1 MPEPDRPPPL
11 TLLDRA
17 RGVVAAGAT
26 PARAGPCDGRCG
38 CCGGLEL
45 ELVLP
50 PPPGG
55 GEVGRRLSAP
65 AAGDGRSCG
74 PGIAQND
81 RLEGDKGRVQWRSTR
96 SGSGGLTR
104 RVGGGGSSRALFS
117 APLSPGLSPA
127 SGPCPPLA
135 FAVNRGH
142 ALQRAEAHDLLCPMK
157 PVTAG
162 CSSSE
167 ARQASRLEVR
177 AARAPDLQCI
187 C

>member
-1 MPEPDRPPPL
+1 VPEPDRPPPL

-96 SGSGGLTR
+96 SGSNGLTR

-135 FAVNRGH
+135 FAVQPRARSAASRGSRS
-142 ALQRAEAHDLLCPMK
+142 LMSYEASYSTLLVK
-157 PVTAG
+157 RSQAG
-162 CSSSE
+162 VPSSS
-167 ARQASRLEVR
+167 SSC
-177 AARAPDLQCI
+177 ARA
-187 C
+187 